1 MASIL
6 KVDELQGITS
16 AGNITITS
24 EGGAATQSLQQGL
37 AKAWVN
43 FDGSSPFAI
52 KNSFNGSSVTDRG
65 ASQYT
70 ASFTNAMND
79 TGYAIS
85 GSMGFDN
92 VNGTG
97 YFTAPPNT
105 VIGTWKTTSSNRM
118 DFYHANLSKHGSDAD
133 DVADTIHGDLA

>member
-6 KVDELQGITS
+6 KVDALQGVTA
-16 AGNITITS
+16 AGSILVTG
-24 EGGAATQSLQQGL
+24 EGNSTTTNLQQGL
-37 AKAWVN
+37 AKAWIN

-65 ASQYT
+65 AAQYT
-70 ASFTNAMND
+70 ASFTNVMND
-79 TGYAIS
+79 TSYAIS

-105 VIGTWKTTSSNRM
+105 AIGTWKTTSSNRM
-118 DFYHANLSKHGSDAD
+118 DFYHGNLSKHGSDAD
-133 DVADTIHGDLA
+133 DVADIIHGDLA